1 MPQDR
6 ADKER
11 SWERESPA
19 LLARFCLGVRKFLG
33 ISAFTAR
40 KGSNI
45 GQVFERERESE
56 RERERELVLGVFG
69 SASCE
74 LMVCVC
80 VLFSLFSCFCLLLF
94 CRILSLISSLFSGS
108 CYSTLSIA
116 RNKGFLFCSVDC
128 RWEVLSL
135 SPPPPPP
142 TLV

>member
-11 SWERESPA
+11 RRERESPA

-40 KGSNI
+40 KSSNI
-45 GQVFERERESE
+45 GQVFERERE

-80 VLFSLFSCFCLLLF
+80 ALFFV
-94 CRILSLISSLFSGS
+94 
-108 CYSTLSIA
+108 
-116 RNKGFLFCSVDC
+116 FLFLFV
-128 RWEVLSL
+128 VALSNTE
-135 SPPPPPP
+135 PHFFF
-142 TLV
+142 V